1 MAELAIRTAVL
12 AFAALLAGCGE
23 AAAPGNAAAPAGAK
37 APEPATPEALAQ
49 RLIRQRLRSD
59 EVRFEGARAYRS
71 GAATVVCGTYAEPG
85 RPLQRFV
92 AVGDVD
98 VWLEPDMA
106 PGQMDRAFAE
116 FCRDG
121 AANA

>member
-1 MAELAIRTAVL
+1 MARRAPTTLTL
-12 AFAALLAGCGE
+12 GAAAWIAGCGD
-23 AAAPGNAAAPAGAK
+23 AAAPANQAAASE
-37 APEPATPEALAQ
+37 APASERPEAAAQ
-49 RLIRQRLRSD
+49 RLVRQRLGNG
-59 EVRFEGARAYRS
+59 EVRFGEARAYHDE
-71 GAATVVCGTYAEPG
+71 GVTVVCGAYSQPG
-85 RPLQRFV
+85 SPHQRFV
-92 AVGDVD
+92 AVGDIE

>member
-1 MAELAIRTAVL
+1 MRSAVL
-12 AFAALLAGCGE
+12 ASAALLAGCGDAQAPANK
-23 AAAPGNAAAPAGAK
+23 AAAAK
-37 APEPATPEALAQ
+37 APEPAGPEQAAE
-49 RLIRQRLRSD
+49 RLVRQRLGTS
-59 EVRFEGARAYRS
+59 EIRFGEARAYRS
-71 GAATVVCGTYAEPG
+71 GGATVVCGTYSEPG
-85 RPLQRFV
+85 RPHQRFV
-92 AVGDVD
+92 AVDEVD

>member
-1 MAELAIRTAVL
+1 VAEAIARSAAFASAVL
-12 AFAALLAGCGE
+12 LASCGQAAEPANKT
-23 AAAPGNAAAPAGAK
+23 AAVK

-49 RLIRQRLRSD
+49 RLVRQRLGGGD
-59 EVRFEGARAYRS
+59 VRFEDARAFAHD
-71 GAATVVCGTYAEPG
+71 GATVVCGTYSQPG
-85 RPLQRFV
+85 RAHQRFV
-92 AVGDVD
+92 AVSGVD
-98 VWLEPDMA
+98 LWLEPEMA